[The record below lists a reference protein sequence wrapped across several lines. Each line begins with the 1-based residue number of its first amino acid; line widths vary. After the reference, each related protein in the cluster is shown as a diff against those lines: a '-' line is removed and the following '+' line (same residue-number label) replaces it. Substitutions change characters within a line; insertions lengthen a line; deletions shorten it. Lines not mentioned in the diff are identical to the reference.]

1 MNAVHPSA
9 AAGNKLA
16 LAQRI
21 EAGAAALALPLSA
34 AQVDALA
41 RYLQLLQRWTTTYN
55 LTAIRDPEKMI
66 AQHVLDCLAAMSALR
81 RRRGAQVPGERL
93 LDVGSGA
100 GLPGIVFA
108 VVAPE
113 RQVVCVDSVRK
124 KVAFITDAIGRL
136 GLKNVTG
143 VHARVEDVRAPPF
156 DVIASRAFASLE
168 NFVSS
173 SRHLIADHGSW
184 MAMKGRV
191 PADELAAFDPAS
203 VTVEQLEVP
212 GLDAERCIVWLEIG
226 SGPTLSQT
234 CATGR

>member
-81 RRRGAQVPGERL
+81 RRRGEQVPGERL

-108 VVAPE
+108 VVAPNGRSSASTASE
-113 RQVVCVDSVRK
+113 RKWR
-124 KVAFITDAIGRL
+124 
-136 GLKNVTG
+136 
-143 VHARVEDVRAPPF
+143 
-156 DVIASRAFASLE
+156 
-168 NFVSS
+168 SS
-173 SRHLIADHGSW
+173 PMRSADW
-184 MAMKGRV
+184 
-191 PADELAAFDPAS
+191 D
-203 VTVEQLEVP
+203 
-212 GLDAERCIVWLEIG
+212 
-226 SGPTLSQT
+226 
-234 CATGR
+234 